1 MENICVT
8 LENVNEVCAVAV
20 PEKIYGSRVILY
32 FSSSE
37 EKEEILLEIIIKLK
51 NLIKEKLT
59 QYHMPKKIY
68 HFKNLPKTKSG
79 KIMRRIMRE
88 IAEKSFF
95 DLSKDYS
102 TLANKDLFLDS
113 VRNLLN

>member
-1 MENICVT
+1 
-8 LENVNEVCAVAV
+8 
-20 PEKIYGSRVILY
+20 
-32 FSSSE
+32 
-37 EKEEILLEIIIKLK
+37 
-51 NLIKEKLT
+51 
-59 QYHMPKKIY
+59 MPKKIY